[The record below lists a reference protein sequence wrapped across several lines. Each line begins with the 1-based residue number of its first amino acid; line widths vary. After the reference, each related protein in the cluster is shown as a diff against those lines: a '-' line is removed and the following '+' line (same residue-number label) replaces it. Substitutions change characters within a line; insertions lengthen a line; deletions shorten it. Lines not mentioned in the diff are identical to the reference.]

1 MLTFSLLK
9 KTCSESWYEQDVLA
23 TLENM
28 DFSIDVF
35 RSFQAFQKQLNRSDE
50 KEKYMQIYICVG
62 A

>member
-35 RSFQAFQKQLNRSDE
+35 RSFQTFQKQLNRSDE